1 MSIGAGFI
9 NLSTRFNAM
18 TLRER
23 GMIFAALLAILILV
37 WEKACMQPLE
47 GRKKA
52 LTAEMQT
59 VQESMAQLAATLSGD
74 GADPIT
80 KAFTQQE
87 ALKQSLAAADAQL
100 QTMAAGLIAPP
111 RMVEAL
117 RDMLERQQGLRLIEL
132 KNLPARALVPATDPQ
147 QPQHGP
153 FVHPIEV
160 VVEGDYLTLLRYLQS
175 VEALSWRLYWQA
187 LELQTIEYPQNRVRL
202 RINTLSMD
210 AEWLGV

>member
-1 MSIGAGFI
+1 MNLGASFI

-23 GMIFAALLAILILV
+23 GMIFAALLAVLILA
-37 WEKACMQPLE
+37 WDSLLMQPLDN
-47 GRKKA
+47 RKKA
-52 LTAEMQT
+52 LSAEMQT
-59 VQESMAQLAATLSGD
+59 VQEGMTQLAASLTSEG
-74 GADPIT
+74 GDPIM
-80 KAFTQQE
+80 KAYAQQE
-87 ALKQSLAAADAQL
+87 ALKQSLAEADAQL
-100 QTMAAGLIAPP
+100 QTVAAGLIAPP
-111 RMVEAL
+111 KMVSAL
-117 RDMLERQQGLRLIEL
+117 RDMLERQQGLRLVEL
-132 KNLPARALVPATDPQ
+132 KNLPPRALVPAADPQ

-153 FVHPIEV
+153 FLHPVEI

-175 VEALSWRLYWQA
+175 IEELSWRLYWQA

>member
-1 MSIGAGFI
+1 MSLGA
-9 NLSTRFNAM
+9 NLVNISTRFNAM

-23 GMIFAALLAILILV
+23 GMVFAAILAVLILA
-37 WEKACMQPLE
+37 WDSLFMQPLDN
-47 GRKKA
+47 RKKA
-52 LTAEMQT
+52 LTAEMQA
-59 VQESMAQLAATLSGD
+59 VQEGMAQLASSLTGE
-74 GADPIT
+74 GGDPIM
-80 KAFTQQE
+80 KAFAQQE

-117 RDMLERQQGLRLIEL
+117 RDMLERQQGLRLVEL
-132 KNLPARALVPATDPQ
+132 KNLAARPLVPPSDPQ
-147 QPQHGP
+147 QVAHGP
-153 FVHPIEV
+153 FVHPVEI

-175 VEALSWRLYWQA
+175 VEALPWRFYWQV